1 MPKLDYAETIESLAD
16 LLAFIGEHVS
26 EFDDILFRGQTQ
38 DWELLPKLARLRFR
52 GDVSIAE
59 AEAKMLST
67 MQSRSIPFL
76 DHPPTSTWD
85 WLSIAQ
91 HNGMATR
98 LLDWTTNPLIALW
111 FAVEKPANGD
121 EDGVVWIFTPDGKDH
136 VPDAERADPFKSDRT
151 RVYRPKHIN
160 RRIVAQNG
168 WFTVHYL
175 SSKGRFIPFE
185 KISRYK
191 NSLMK
196 LRIPAKSFPDLR
208 FELDRCGINTATVYS
223 DLVGVCRDSEWQH
236 SLLDDED
243 SD

>member
-98 LLDWTTNPLIALW
+98 LLDWTANPLIALW

-168 WFTVHYL
+168 WFTVHY
-175 SSKGRFIPFE
+175 
-185 KISRYK
+185 
-191 NSLMK
+191 
-196 LRIPAKSFPDLR
+196 
-208 FELDRCGINTATVYS
+208 TAVR
-223 DLVGVCRDSEWQH
+223 LNEGANR
-236 SLLDDED
+236 
-243 SD
+243 